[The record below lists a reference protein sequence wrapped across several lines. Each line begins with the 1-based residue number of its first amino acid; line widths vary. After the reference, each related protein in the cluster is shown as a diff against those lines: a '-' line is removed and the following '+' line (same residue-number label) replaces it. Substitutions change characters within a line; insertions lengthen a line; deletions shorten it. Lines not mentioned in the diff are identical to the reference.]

1 MPLSLF
7 LFIQKTDSS
16 ALHAVYV
23 LLLFSSA
30 WCTSHFITESESF
43 FFKTSIVILLV
54 SYTTFMS
61 YHFQVLLAALSQQV
75 QGTLWTSLKLTVYHD
90 PWSYLLLPLRTG
102 WVFHI
107 SKLCILGTG
116 TPWNLCIILN
126 QIFCNVVNSGIRN
139 WNLGITVALQEHST
153 CIPTNE
159 TMNPFPDLQLYVWM
173 YGLYFMVIVVFFM
186 LL

>member
-1 MPLSLF
+1 MLFMFYCFFLLPGALAILSLNQN
-7 LFIQKTDSS
+7 L
-16 ALHAVYV
+16 
-23 LLLFSSA
+23 
-30 WCTSHFITESESF
+30 

-90 PWSYLLLPLRTG
+90 PWSYLLLPLRTC
-102 WVFHI
+102 WVFRI

-126 QIFCNVVNSGIRN
+126 QIFCNVVNTGVRN
-139 WNLGITVALQEHST
+139 WNLDIISCTTGTFNMHTWERDHEF
-153 CIPTNE
+153 IPRFAIICLDVCTILLHGHCCL
-159 TMNPFPDLQLYVWM
+159 FYAS
-173 YGLYFMVIVVFFM
+173 IVPC
-186 LL
+186 